1 MSPQDTSALL
11 RQSAEARLR
20 AGRATGQNAEA
31 NEADLQRLV
40 HELQVHQI
48 ELEMQNAALSQT
60 QEELEAARDRYV
72 DLYDFAP
79 VGYLTLAHDARI
91 IGINLTGATLLR
103 ETRKQILNQPFSAFV
118 ADGSQVRWHLDF
130 QQALR
135 ASWQQT
141 MELVLSRGDGSEF
154 DARLEYLP
162 MPAEAA
168 PMQLRVALIDISAQK
183 QAEKKVQLA
192 ASVFTHAREGIM
204 ITQADGAIIEV
215 NAAFTDITG
224 YSRDEVIGQSPRILS
239 SGRQDKSFYDG
250 MWKTLIQTGMWSGEI
265 WNRRKN
271 GEIYAEMQT
280 ISAVRD
286 AQGITQQYVALITD
300 ITERKEHQLKLEHIA
315 HFDTLTGLPNRVLLA
330 DRMHQAMVQADRR
343 NLNLA
348 VVYLDLDGFKDVN
361 DQHGHETGDQ
371 LLAALAN
378 RMKRAMREGD
388 TLARLGGD
396 EFVAVLL
403 ELPDIESSEPMLIRL
418 LAAAAAPVPVG
429 KLSIQLSASAGIT
442 YYPQAGDVDA
452 DQLLRQADQ
461 AMYQAKLAGKNRY
474 HVFDS
479 ALDRNLRGHHE
490 NLERIRLALAA
501 QEFVLHFQPKVNM
514 RTGRVIGAEAL
525 IRWQHPQNGLLLPA
539 LFLPVIENHPMAI
552 ELGEWVIDQAL
563 SQMEI
568 WQAAGLNLPV
578 SVNVGAMQL
587 QQPNFVECLRT
598 LLARHP
604 AVAPTNLQ
612 LEVLETSALADMM
625 QAAQVIDACRKI
637 GVSFALD
644 DFGTGYSSLTYL
656 KRLSVAQLKIDQSF
670 VRNMLDDPEDLAILE
685 GVLGL
690 ATAFRR
696 EAIAEGVES
705 VEHGEL
711 LLHLGCELAQGYAIA
726 RPIPA
731 EQLPA
736 WAASWQTDPRW
747 LGRAALR
754 SDDLPIL
761 FAGIEHRAWIAS
773 LEQALNN
780 TPGPLP
786 PLDQH
791 QCRFGS
797 WLDSDGLA
805 GHADQPD
812 FQAIAALHSQIHR
825 LGAELLQQHA
835 RGDTPP
841 ASGRLHELHALR
853 DALLE
858 KLQTRLLAGGGRR
871 QRNGR
876 RFV

>member
-31 NEADLQRLV
+31 NEDDLQRLV

-91 IGINLTGATLLR
+91 TSINLTGATLLR
-103 ETRKQILNQPFSAFV
+103 ETRKQILNQPFTAFV
-118 ADGSQVRWHLDF
+118 AAVSQDSWHLDF
-130 QQALR
+130 QQALQ

-141 MELVLSRGDGSEF
+141 IELLLLRGDGSEF
-154 DARLEYLP
+154 DARLDYLP
-162 MPAEAA
+162 MPSETA
-168 PMQLRVALIDISAQK
+168 PMQLRIALTDISLHK
-183 QAEKKVQLA
+183 QAERQAKLA

-204 ITQADGAIIEV
+204 ITRADGAIIEV
-215 NAAFTDITG
+215 NAAFTEITG
-224 YSRDEVIGQSPRILS
+224 YGREEVIGQSPRILS
-239 SGRQDKSFYDG
+239 SGRQDASFYDG
-250 MWKTLIQTGMWSGEI
+250 MWQALIQTGMWTGEI

-315 HFDTLTGLPNRVLLA
+315 HFDALTGLPNRVLLA
-330 DRMHQAMVQADRR
+330 DRMHQAMVQAERR
-343 NLNLA
+343 GLNLA
-348 VVYLDLDGFKDVN
+348 VVYLDLDGFKDIN

-371 LLAALAN
+371 LLAALAK
-378 RMKRAMREGD
+378 RMKHTLREGD

-403 ELPDIESSEPMLIRL
+403 ELPDVESSDPMLNRL
-418 LAAAAAPVPVG
+418 LAAAAEPVQVG
-429 KLSIQLSASAGIT
+429 KFSTQVSASAGIT
-442 YYPQAGDVDA
+442 FYPQDGAVDA

-474 HVFDS
+474 HVFDT
-479 ALDRNLRGHHE
+479 AQDRNLRGHHE
-490 NLERIRLALAA
+490 SLARIRLALAA
-501 QEFVLHFQPKVNM
+501 QEFVLYFQPKVNM

-552 ELGEWVIDQAL
+552 ELGEWVINQAL
-563 SQMEI
+563 NQMEI

-612 LEVLETSALADMM
+612 LEVQETSALADMK

-726 RPIPA
+726 RPMPA
-731 EQLPA
+731 AQLPA

-773 LEQALNN
+773 LEHALGNP
-780 TPGPLP
+780 PGPLP
-786 PLDQH
+786 SLDQH
-791 QCRFGS
+791 QCRFGA

-812 FQAIAALHSQIHR
+812 FQAIAALHNQVHH
-825 LGAELLQQHA
+825 LGAELLEQHA

-841 ASGRLHELHALR
+841 ALDRLKELHDLR

-871 QRNGR
+871 KRNGR